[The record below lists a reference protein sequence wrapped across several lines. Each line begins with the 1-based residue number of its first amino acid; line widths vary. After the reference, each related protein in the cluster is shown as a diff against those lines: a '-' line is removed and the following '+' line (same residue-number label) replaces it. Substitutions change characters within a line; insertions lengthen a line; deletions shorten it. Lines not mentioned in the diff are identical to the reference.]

1 MFYKDGKL
9 QITPPDL
16 YSGYPLNGDFLTTTR
31 YKTDGTTDFTG
42 AAIGVDYTTTGS
54 GGSSLYF
61 KTASSQSSLTEKVR
75 ITDTGNV
82 GIGTTSPA
90 TNLHVFHPTYGVHRS
105 IYWSEIPQIPATQNP
120 IRMGYLGSSDPSYGS
135 GGLGLFRNSYEGSS
149 EDEAVR
155 IQANGISWF
164 KGGNVGIGNGNPL
177 TKLDIFD
184 TGGCTMRLTTDSA
197 TPQGT
202 IDIIRGDNLRSPN
215 DYTFGA
221 SNYYDW
227 RIGSDDTTT
236 SSFAIRRKGGGV
248 DTKCLFID
256 GVSGNTT
263 INGTISYSTKQTTHD
278 KYTGDTYTSANNN
291 STLKSVTISTSGIA
305 HVHVTGLVRL
315 SALAGTNGTGTNS
328 FYFNIKRNSTEVTAS
343 SVGYRIAKLGNAND
357 LERWKPVMLSWS
369 GPVSSGD
376 TINFFASSIENNIQF
391 NELDLNVLVV

>member
-1 MFYKDGKL
+1 
-9 QITPPDL
+9 
-16 YSGYPLNGDFLTTTR
+16 
-31 YKTDGTTDFTG
+31 
-42 AAIGVDYTTTGS
+42 
-54 GGSSLYF
+54 
-61 KTASSQSSLTEKVR
+61 
-75 ITDTGNV
+75 
-82 GIGTTSPA
+82 
-90 TNLHVFHPTYGVHRS
+90 
-105 IYWSEIPQIPATQNP
+105 
-120 IRMGYLGSSDPSYGS
+120 MGYLGSSDPSYGS

-227 RIGSDDTTT
+227 RIGSDDTTS
-236 SSFAIRRKGGGV
+236 SSFAIRRKGGGL
-248 DTKCLFID
+248 DTKCLLID
-256 GVSGNTT
+256 GTSGNTT
-263 INGTISYSTKQTTHD
+263 ISGTISYSTKQTTHD
-278 KYTGDTYTSANNN
+278 KYTGDSYTNANQN

-315 SALAGTNGTGTNS
+315 TAMDGTNGTSTDS
-328 FYFNIKRNSTEVTAS
+328 FYFNIRKNSTEVTAS
-343 SVGYRIAKLGNAND
+343 AVGYRVAKLGNAND
-357 LERWKPVMLSWS
+357 LDQWKPVMLSWS

-376 TINFFASSIENNIQF
+376 TINFHASSIENSIQF

>member
-1 MFYKDGKL
+1 VAD
-9 QITPPDL
+9 
-16 YSGYPLNGDFLTTTR
+16 SGTNRVATSNLGIPTPLNTPMAHPGQLV
-31 YKTDGTTDFTG
+31 
-42 AAIGVDYTTTGS
+42 VDT
-54 GGSSLYF
+54 
-61 KTASSQSSLTEKVR
+61 
-75 ITDTGNV
+75 
-82 GIGTTSPA
+82 
-90 TNLHVFHPTYGVHRS
+90 PT
-105 IYWSEIPQIPATQNP
+105 
-120 IRMGYLGSSDPSYGS
+120 
-135 GGLGLFRNSYEGSS
+135 
-149 EDEAVR
+149 
-155 IQANGISWF
+155 
-164 KGGNVGIGNGNPL
+164 GNVGIGNGNPL

-202 IDIIRGDNLRSPN
+202 IDIIRGDNSRSPN

-278 KYTGDTYTSANNN
+278 KYTGDTYTTANQA

-315 SALAGTNGTGTNS
+315 SALAGTNGTSTAA

-357 LERWKPVMLSWS
+357 LEQWKPVMLSWS

-376 TINFFASSIENNIQF
+376 TINFYASYVENNLQF